1 MAVSKPACCGL
12 GSKVDTATLDRRQL
26 AEPKLATV
34 LLNDLAKKG
43 QLEAARRVLAFLQ
56 KQGVANVIHVNT
68 LISATGRNEDWERCL
83 SLLAEL
89 RPKSIHPTVV
99 SFNAV
104 LKVLGILRWRFAA
117 GLLQEMQ
124 FVRSQDI
131 ISFNTVLSVMSTNR
145 ARWRDVHALMH
156 SMLPATFAPD
166 AFSVT
171 CVTSCLVQNWKVAA
185 SIFDEYNGPID
196 TAAVNALIGLSHSW
210 RSSLHVLFNMRANRI
225 DTTRRSWN
233 SYNFQRHWRLGIAAI
248 QEPKPDVI
256 SFNSAASA
264 CEKQGLWGFGLE
276 LFSIVRT
283 MGLKADIVSYN
294 VAMLASAELPWSGMV
309 TMLDEMV
316 RVRIHPDGAS
326 YVAALLR
333 KNEGPSLADT
343 LLKHMS
349 RAQVE
354 KDATIVGALIGYA
367 CQSEGRW
374 QTALSWLL
382 SLTPKI
388 DQVSCGTAISTFEKA
403 QRWKES
409 LELFILQKAKRIQLD
424 VISTGAALSR
434 HSYQPFGC
442 ESMGRQK
449 VYAIC
454 SCDDYDVT
462 PALLAAVIPDFDVL
476 LTNPP
481 FSADEHFSFALDFAM
496 KSGKPWFMILP
507 VHVIF
512 RNLFTP
518 TRELPFRP
526 FFLAPQKKYNFK
538 TPAPLPPPPKENRAK
553 ARSRSRLTH
562 TLWTVRSVWCADV
575 PGFDGAPG
583 SLEAVRHIEEDLLL
597 AIYAAKKYELQDACE
612 PTPELLELC
621 SQVSQPECRDDTWDA
636 MMYYRIGLSWKTRR
650 SELIWLDDKVAQV
663 ERVAELLD
671 SEPLHL
677 PLLAH
682 ALADDPLSVDKM
694 QQTLMELWECSMCE
708 CARENMPVVVKPRH
722 GANSCFVFLW
732 PSPGDIDKEQ
742 LLQSTKAAMSGEDR
756 SWEKECWQLSQVPRG
771 AVLQPMYSIAVDR
784 QTGPRSRAA
793 PMELKV
799 QVLFGRV
806 VGATLNTHPQPL
818 WVAWNGVLQM
828 WDSQELVARGQVRCK
843 SLDRCYGR
851 SLPPELLSGLQDV
864 LTSKWIFIRDNSE
877 RLCRSAGLDEL
888 RVDWLLGDA
897 KWGPRIGELTY
908 MGAGSRVTPPL
919 AMRLARAFA
928 AAHLLRLGKM
938 HIEDMVT

>member
-1 MAVSKPACCGL
+1 MTMQATPSWQPLQHAAVWQVTWQTDRWLRNGMGASWLLAFSCLVGSVCLQKRNARQLFVTGTVFVQRWWLGEVEIAHKAQHRWTSQIFLLSLLVWSSGMAVSKPACCGL
-12 GSKVDTATLDRRQL
+12 GSKVDTATLYRRQL

-43 QLEAARRVLAFLQ
+43 QLEAARQVLAFLQ

-171 CVTSCLVQNWKVAA
+171 CVTSCLQVQNWKVAA
-185 SIFDEYNGPID
+185 SIFNEYNGPID
-196 TAAVNALIGLSHSW
+196 TAAVNALIGLSHSCW

-283 MGLKADIVSYN
+283 MSLKADIVSYN
-294 VAMLASAELPWSGMV
+294 VAMLASAELHWSGMV
-309 TMLDEMV
+309 TMLDEML

-424 VISTGAALSR
+424 VISTGAALSALASETCR
-434 HSYQPFGC
+434 WRLSLHFLSQTLQTQP
-442 ESMGRQK
+442 
-449 VYAIC
+449 
-454 SCDDYDVT
+454 
-462 PALLAAVIPDFDVL
+462 
-476 LTNPP
+476 
-481 FSADEHFSFALDFAM
+481 
-496 KSGKPWFMILP
+496 
-507 VHVIF
+507 
-512 RNLFTP
+512 
-518 TRELPFRP
+518 
-526 FFLAPQKKYNFK
+526 
-538 TPAPLPPPPKENRAK
+538 NRASYT
-553 ARSRSRLTH
+553 ATMGACITQNWER
-562 TLWTVRSVWCADV
+562 TLNVLNHMTDL
-575 PGFDGAPG
+575 
-583 SLEAVRHIEEDLLL
+583 SLEADIATNHL
-597 AIYAAKKYELQDACE
+597 AARAWADRKSMPFVAVMTTMSHQ
-612 PTPELLELC
+612 LC
-621 SQVSQPECRDDTWDA
+621 S
-636 MMYYRIGLSWKTRR
+636 L
-650 SELIWLDDKVAQV
+650 
-663 ERVAELLD
+663 
-671 SEPLHL
+671 
-677 PLLAH
+677 
-682 ALADDPLSVDKM
+682 LSVRKIR
-694 QQTLMELWECSMCE
+694 L
-708 CARENMPVVVKPRH
+708 
-722 GANSCFVFLW
+722 NSCDFH
-732 PSPGDIDKEQ
+732 
-742 LLQSTKAAMSGEDR
+742 T
-756 SWEKECWQLSQVPRG
+756 WE
-771 AVLQPMYSIAVDR
+771 
-784 QTGPRSRAA
+784 
-793 PMELKV
+793 
-799 QVLFGRV
+799 
-806 VGATLNTHPQPL
+806 
-818 WVAWNGVLQM
+818 
-828 WDSQELVARGQVRCK
+828 
-843 SLDRCYGR
+843 
-851 SLPPELLSGLQDV
+851 
-864 LTSKWIFIRDNSE
+864 
-877 RLCRSAGLDEL
+877 
-888 RVDWLLGDA
+888 
-897 KWGPRIGELTY
+897 IGEL
-908 MGAGSRVTPPL
+908 SL
-919 AMRLARAFA
+919 S
-928 AAHLLRLGKM
+928 
-938 HIEDMVT
+938 